1 MALQGCDCCVRAVT
15 FSAVARFSWKVA
27 TARNMAGVRTIVVMG
42 RVLDQRDGLG
52 LYCLNLLR
60 HMIAQDAGSRYVVLL
75 RTPAHSGSFRVYP
88 NASTEVLPSRSKLW
102 WDQVTVLRAAR
113 RVQADLI
120 FNPKFSVPFLW
131 RRGCAFVLQDS
142 DWYVNPRNY
151 PWWDLVYIRLL
162 LPLYC
167 HKATRLLVISQ
178 STLTDL
184 VRHGVIRAGKA
195 QVTHAAV
202 GANFSPVRDEG
213 ALQRFRAAYGL
224 PEAFILTATRAYH
237 TGNAGSQP
245 YPGGN
250 NERLVR
256 AYRLYRQR
264 GGGLPLVVAGHR
276 VEEYLRGKG
285 FTGADLA
292 GVHFIGFV
300 PNSEMHLAY
309 QLAECF
315 VLVKL
320 CESFG
325 LPILEALASGCP
337 AIVPKTCASPEV
349 AGDAA
354 RLVDPYDEEDI
365 AGALLEVGG
374 SVSVRMGMRERGLVR
389 ARDFSWGETA
399 RRTLAVLNEMTAG
412 AAELSAPRAQSHR

>member
-1 MALQGCDCCVRAVT
+1 ME
-15 FSAVARFSWKVA
+15 RFSRKVA
-27 TARNMAGVRTIVVMG
+27 TVRNISAARTIAVMG

-60 HMIAQDAGSRYVVLL
+60 NMIAQDAGTRYVVLL
-75 RTPAHSGSFRVYP
+75 RTPAHSGSFIDYP
-88 NASTEVLPSRSKLW
+88 NATTEVLPSRSKLW
-102 WDQVTVLRAAR
+102 WDQVAVLQAAR

-120 FNPKFSVPFLW
+120 FNPKFSIPLFS
-131 RRGCAFVLQDS
+131 RRPCAFVLQDS
-142 DWYVNPRNY
+142 DWYVNPHNY
-151 PWWDLVYIRLL
+151 PWWDLIYIRLL

-178 STLTDL
+178 STLADL
-184 VRHGVIRAGKA
+184 VRHGVISAGKA

-202 GANFSPVRDEG
+202 GANFSPVRDES
-213 ALQRFRAAYGL
+213 ALSRFRSSYNL
-224 PEAFILTATRAYH
+224 PAAFILTATRAYH
-237 TGNAGSQP
+237 TGHTGSPP

-250 NERLVR
+250 NERLLR

-264 GGGLPLVVAGHR
+264 GGKLPLVVAGHR
-276 VEEYLRGKG
+276 VEEYLRSKG
-285 FTGADLA
+285 FTAADLT

-309 QLAECF
+309 QLADFF

-365 AGALLEVGG
+365 ARALLEVAG
-374 SVSVRMGMRERGLVR
+374 SPSERVAMRERGLAR
-389 ARDFSWGETA
+389 ARDFSWVETA
-399 RRTLAVLNEMTAG
+399 RRTLSVLSEMSAS
-412 AAELSAPRAQSHR
+412 AAALSAPTVHPHR